1 MAKVPLSVQY
11 IRDVFEVTDIDKVW
25 NELEQRFHFN
35 VKAWKKEFEVVATN
49 SARFK
54 DLQEVF
60 LEYGK
65 MNIEPLLN
73 AILKRHRHP
82 TWINLV
88 TYVLKDKIEGRKK
101 LEDQFR
107 DRYNTPDG
115 VESRK
120 D

>member
-11 IRDVFEVTDIDKVW
+11 IREVFEVSDIDKVW
-25 NELEQRFHFN
+25 NELEGRFHFN
-35 VKAWKKEFEVVATN
+35 LKGWKKEFEVVANN
-49 SARFK
+49 SERFK

-73 AILKRHRHP
+73 IILKRHRYP

-88 TYVLKDKIEGRKK
+88 TYVLKDNIELRKNI
-101 LEDQFR
+101 DAAYR
-107 DRYNTPDG
+107 DRYYLPN
-115 VESRK
+115 
-120 D
+120 